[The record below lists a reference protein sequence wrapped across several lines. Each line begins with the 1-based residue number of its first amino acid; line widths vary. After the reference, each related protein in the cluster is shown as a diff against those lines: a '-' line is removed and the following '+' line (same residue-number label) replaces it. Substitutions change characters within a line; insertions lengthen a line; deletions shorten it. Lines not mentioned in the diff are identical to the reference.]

1 MPQAQDIARGRDRV
15 LLQEQGTASDRGRA
29 GAGPAPAGAP
39 LHPCE
44 LRTQGDEGAHRAP
57 GRQEGGLRRR
67 LVPQQEAWVVE
78 RLGKFKETL
87 NAGLNFVIPYVDNVS
102 YKHSLKENAIDIP
115 SQSAITKDNVTL
127 VIDGILYLKITD
139 PKQASYGVTDARYAV
154 SQLAQTTMRSELGK
168 ITLDKTFLE
177 RDMLNVNIVQSI
189 NEASAVW
196 GIQCLRYE
204 IKDITPPDNVRQAME
219 LQVTAERKKR
229 AEVLESEGKRQSQ
242 INLAEGQKQEVVLS
256 SEAAMTDQINRA
268 KGEAEA
274 ILAVARATAQGI
286 ELVAASVQKTGGEK
300 AVALRLAEQ
309 YIQAFS
315 KLAQETN
322 TILLPAQTG
331 DAAAMVA
338 QALSVFNNIQGQ
350 MKAKEQADS

>member
-1 MPQAQDIARGRDRV
+1 MDSISTLYLVVAFFVFLTVAKGI
-15 LLQEQGTASDRGRA
+15 
-29 GAGPAPAGAP
+29 
-39 LHPCE
+39 
-44 LRTQGDEGAHRAP
+44 
-57 GRQEGGLRRR
+57 R
-67 LVPQQEAWVVE
+67 LVPQQEAWIVE

-87 NAGLNFVIPYVDNVS
+87 NAGLNFVIPYVDRVA

-219 LQVTAERKKR
+219 LQVTAERQKR

-331 DAAAMVA
+331 DAGAMVA